1 MSNLTNQ
8 HTQIAG
14 ELPRLILLDR
24 DGVINQDS
32 KDYIKNAEEWAPI
45 KGSLEAIGY
54 WQRRGIEFAVCTNQS
69 GLGRGLFSKDDLFNM
84 HAKCNSILKSLG
96 GKPLR
101 FFFCPHTPENN
112 CSCRKPKA
120 LLLELAIEALGS
132 KPSNTVFVG
141 DSPSDL
147 KSCSSSFCSI
157 YTRAHR
163 KWRINAQR
171 VIRTQRAVTPTL
183 PGLTVLFGEF
193 LTDKLCTT

>member
-8 HTQIAG
+8 LTQIAG
-14 ELPRLILLDR
+14 ELPKVILLDR

-32 KDYIKNAEEWAPI
+32 KDYIKNTEQWAPI
-45 KGSLEAIGY
+45 KGSLEAICDC
-54 WQRRGIEFAVCTNQS
+54 QRRGIEFAVCTNQS

-141 DSPSDL
+141 DSLSDL
-147 KSCSSSFCSI
+147 KAAQAASVQFILVRTGNGESTHKQLSELKEQLPPHYQNLRCFLESF
-157 YTRAHR
+157 
-163 KWRINAQR
+163 
-171 VIRTQRAVTPTL
+171 
-183 PGLTVLFGEF
+183 
-193 LTDKLCTT
+193 

>member
-1 MSNLTNQ
+1 MCNLTNQ
-8 HTQIAG
+8 HTQVAS

-45 KGSLEAIGY
+45 KGSLEAIGD
-54 WQRRGIEFAVCTNQS
+54 WQRRGVEFAVCTNQS

-112 CSCRKPKA
+112 CTCRKPKA
-120 LLLELAIEALGS
+120 LLLELAIKVSGS

-141 DSPSDL
+141 DSLSDL
-147 KSCSSSFCSI
+147 KAAQAASVQFILVRTGNGESTHKELLELKEQLPSHYQDLRCYLESF
-157 YTRAHR
+157 
-163 KWRINAQR
+163 
-171 VIRTQRAVTPTL
+171 
-183 PGLTVLFGEF
+183 
-193 LTDKLCTT
+193 

>member
-1 MSNLTNQ
+1 MSNLTNK
-8 HTQIAG
+8 HTQIAD

-147 KSCSSSFCSI
+147 KAAQAASVQFVLVRTGNGESTYKELLELKEQLPPHYQDLRCYLESF
-157 YTRAHR
+157 
-163 KWRINAQR
+163 
-171 VIRTQRAVTPTL
+171 
-183 PGLTVLFGEF
+183 
-193 LTDKLCTT
+193 

>member
-1 MSNLTNQ
+1 MSNITNK

-14 ELPRLILLDR
+14 ELPRLVLLDR

-32 KDYIKNAEEWAPI
+32 KDYIRNAEEWAPI
-45 KGSLEAIGY
+45 KGSLEAIGG

-112 CSCRKPKA
+112 CSCRKPKT

-147 KSCSSSFCSI
+147 KAAQAASVQFILVHTGNGESTYKELLELKEQLPPHYQDLRCYLESF
-157 YTRAHR
+157 
-163 KWRINAQR
+163 
-171 VIRTQRAVTPTL
+171 
-183 PGLTVLFGEF
+183 
-193 LTDKLCTT
+193 

>member
-1 MSNLTNQ
+1 MSNLTNL
-8 HTQIAG
+8 HTLNTNINS

-24 DGVINQDS
+24 DGVINHDS
-32 KDYIKNAEEWAPI
+32 KDYIKNAEQWAPI
-45 KGSLEAIGY
+45 KGSLEAIGD

-120 LLLELAIEALGS
+120 LLLELAIKVSGS

-141 DSPSDL
+141 DSLSDL
-147 KSCSSSFCSI
+147 KAAQAASVQFILVHTGNGESTYKELLELKEQLPPHYQDLRCYLESF
-157 YTRAHR
+157 
-163 KWRINAQR
+163 
-171 VIRTQRAVTPTL
+171 
-183 PGLTVLFGEF
+183 
-193 LTDKLCTT
+193 

>member
-14 ELPRLILLDR
+14 KLPRLILLDR

-147 KSCSSSFCSI
+147 KAAQAASVQFILVHTGNGESTYKELLELKEQLPPHYQDLRRYLESF
-157 YTRAHR
+157 
-163 KWRINAQR
+163 
-171 VIRTQRAVTPTL
+171 
-183 PGLTVLFGEF
+183 
-193 LTDKLCTT
+193 

>member
-24 DGVINQDS
+24 DGVINHDS

-69 GLGRGLFSKDDLFNM
+69 GLGRGLFSNDDLFNM

-147 KSCSSSFCSI
+147 KAAQAASVQFILVHTGNGESTYKELLELKEQLPPHYQDLRCYLESF
-157 YTRAHR
+157 
-163 KWRINAQR
+163 
-171 VIRTQRAVTPTL
+171 
-183 PGLTVLFGEF
+183 
-193 LTDKLCTT
+193 

>member
-69 GLGRGLFSKDDLFNM
+69 GLGRGLFSKDDLFDM

-147 KSCSSSFCSI
+147 KAAQAASVQFVLVHTGNGESTYKELLELEEQLPPHYQDLRCYLESF
-157 YTRAHR
+157 
-163 KWRINAQR
+163 
-171 VIRTQRAVTPTL
+171 
-183 PGLTVLFGEF
+183 
-193 LTDKLCTT
+193 

>member
-8 HTQIAG
+8 HTQIAS

-54 WQRRGIEFAVCTNQS
+54 CQQIGIEFAVCTNQS

-147 KSCSSSFCSI
+147 KAAQAASVQFILVHTGNGESTYKELLERKEQLPPHYQDLRCYLESF
-157 YTRAHR
+157 
-163 KWRINAQR
+163 
-171 VIRTQRAVTPTL
+171 
-183 PGLTVLFGEF
+183 
-193 LTDKLCTT
+193 

>member
-69 GLGRGLFSKDDLFNM
+69 GLGRGLFSMDDLFNM

-96 GKPLR
+96 GKPLK

-147 KSCSSSFCSI
+147 KAAQAASVQFILVHTGNGESTYKELLDLKEQLPPHYQDLRCYLESF
-157 YTRAHR
+157 
-163 KWRINAQR
+163 
-171 VIRTQRAVTPTL
+171 
-183 PGLTVLFGEF
+183 
-193 LTDKLCTT
+193 

>member
-24 DGVINQDS
+24 DGVINHDS

-54 WQRRGIEFAVCTNQS
+54 CQRIGIEFAVCTNQS

-147 KSCSSSFCSI
+147 KAAQAASVQFILVHTGNGESTYKELLELKEQLPPHYEDLRCYLESF
-157 YTRAHR
+157 
-163 KWRINAQR
+163 
-171 VIRTQRAVTPTL
+171 
-183 PGLTVLFGEF
+183 
-193 LTDKLCTT
+193 

>member
-1 MSNLTNQ
+1 MSNLTNKQ
-8 HTQIAG
+8 TQIAG
-14 ELPRLILLDR
+14 GLPRLILLDR

-69 GLGRGLFSKDDLFNM
+69 GLGRGLFSKDDLFDM

-147 KSCSSSFCSI
+147 KAAQAASVQFILVHTGNGESTYKELLELKEQLPPHYQDLRCYLESF
-157 YTRAHR
+157 
-163 KWRINAQR
+163 
-171 VIRTQRAVTPTL
+171 
-183 PGLTVLFGEF
+183 
-193 LTDKLCTT
+193 

>member
-8 HTQIAG
+8 HTQITG

-45 KGSLEAIGY
+45 KGSLEAIAD

-69 GLGRGLFSKDDLFNM
+69 GLGKGLFSMDDLFDM

-147 KSCSSSFCSI
+147 KAAQAASVQFILVHTGNGESTYKELLELKEQLPPHYQDLRCYLESF
-157 YTRAHR
+157 
-163 KWRINAQR
+163 
-171 VIRTQRAVTPTL
+171 
-183 PGLTVLFGEF
+183 
-193 LTDKLCTT
+193 

>member
-1 MSNLTNQ
+1 MSKLTNK

-24 DGVINQDS
+24 DGVINHDS

-84 HAKCNSILKSLG
+84 HTKCNSILKSLG

-147 KSCSSSFCSI
+147 KAAQAASVQFILVHTGNGESTYKELLELKEQLPPHYQDLRCYLESF
-157 YTRAHR
+157 
-163 KWRINAQR
+163 
-171 VIRTQRAVTPTL
+171 
-183 PGLTVLFGEF
+183 
-193 LTDKLCTT
+193 

>member
-8 HTQIAG
+8 HTQVTN

-69 GLGRGLFSKDDLFNM
+69 GLGRGLFSKDDLFDM

-147 KSCSSSFCSI
+147 KAAQAASVQFVLVHTGNGESTYKELLELEEQLPPHYQDLRCYLESF
-157 YTRAHR
+157 
-163 KWRINAQR
+163 
-171 VIRTQRAVTPTL
+171 
-183 PGLTVLFGEF
+183 
-193 LTDKLCTT
+193 

>member
-1 MSNLTNQ
+1 MSNLTNK

-32 KDYIKNAEEWAPI
+32 KGYIKNAEEWAPI
-45 KGSLEAIGY
+45 KGSLEAIGDC
-54 WQRRGIEFAVCTNQS
+54 QRRGIEFAVCTNQS

-147 KSCSSSFCSI
+147 KAAQAASVQFILVHTGNGESTYKELLDLKEQLPPHYQDLRCYLESF
-157 YTRAHR
+157 
-163 KWRINAQR
+163 
-171 VIRTQRAVTPTL
+171 
-183 PGLTVLFGEF
+183 
-193 LTDKLCTT
+193 

>member
-8 HTQIAG
+8 HTQIAS
-14 ELPRLILLDR
+14 EPPRLILLDR

-32 KDYIKNAEEWAPI
+32 KDYIKNAEEWAAI

-147 KSCSSSFCSI
+147 KAAQAASVEFILVHTGNGESTYTELLKLKEQLPPHYQDLRCYLESF
-157 YTRAHR
+157 
-163 KWRINAQR
+163 
-171 VIRTQRAVTPTL
+171 
-183 PGLTVLFGEF
+183 
-193 LTDKLCTT
+193 

>member
-32 KDYIKNAEEWAPI
+32 KDYNKNAEEWAPI
-45 KGSLEAIGY
+45 KGSLEAIAD

-69 GLGRGLFSKDDLFNM
+69 GLGRGLFSKDDLLDM

-147 KSCSSSFCSI
+147 KAAQAASVQFVLVHTGNGESTYKELLELEEQLPPHYQDLRCYLESF
-157 YTRAHR
+157 
-163 KWRINAQR
+163 
-171 VIRTQRAVTPTL
+171 
-183 PGLTVLFGEF
+183 
-193 LTDKLCTT
+193 

>member
-8 HTQIAG
+8 HTQVAS

-32 KDYIKNAEEWAPI
+32 KDYIKSAEQWAPI
-45 KGSLEAIGY
+45 KGSLEAIAD

-69 GLGRGLFSKDDLFNM
+69 GLGRGLFSEDDLFDM

-96 GKPLR
+96 GKPMR

-147 KSCSSSFCSI
+147 K
-157 YTRAHR
+157 A
-163 KWRINAQR
+163 AQAAS
-171 VIRTQRAVTPTL
+171 VQFILVHTGNGESTYKELLELKEQL
-183 PGLTVLFGEF
+183 PPHYQDLRCYLES
-193 LTDKLCTT
+193 L

>member
-8 HTQIAG
+8 HTQSAG
-14 ELPRLILLDR
+14 EFPKLILLDR

-32 KDYIKNAEEWAPI
+32 KDYIKNAEQWAPI
-45 KGSLEAIGY
+45 KGSLGAIAD

-69 GLGRGLFSKDDLFNM
+69 GLGRGLFSKDDLFDM

-96 GKPLR
+96 GKHLR

-147 KSCSSSFCSI
+147 KAAQAASVQFILVHTGNGESTYKELLELKEQLPPHYQDLRCYLESF
-157 YTRAHR
+157 
-163 KWRINAQR
+163 
-171 VIRTQRAVTPTL
+171 
-183 PGLTVLFGEF
+183 
-193 LTDKLCTT
+193 

>member
-1 MSNLTNQ
+1 MSKLTNK

-14 ELPRLILLDR
+14 EFPRLILLDR

-69 GLGRGLFSKDDLFNM
+69 GLGRGLFSMDDLFNM
-84 HAKCNSILKSLG
+84 HTKCNSILKSLG

-147 KSCSSSFCSI
+147 KAAQAASVQFILVHTGNGESTYKELLELEEQLPPHYQDLRCYLESF
-157 YTRAHR
+157 
-163 KWRINAQR
+163 
-171 VIRTQRAVTPTL
+171 
-183 PGLTVLFGEF
+183 
-193 LTDKLCTT
+193 

>member
-1 MSNLTNQ
+1 MSRLTNQ
-8 HTQIAG
+8 HTQFAG

-32 KDYIKNAEEWAPI
+32 KDYIKNAEQWAPI
-45 KGSLEAIGY
+45 KGSLEAIAD

-120 LLLELAIEALGS
+120 LLLKLAIEALGS

-147 KSCSSSFCSI
+147 KAAQAASVQFILVHTGNGESTHKQFLELKEQLPPHYQDLQCYLESF
-157 YTRAHR
+157 
-163 KWRINAQR
+163 
-171 VIRTQRAVTPTL
+171 
-183 PGLTVLFGEF
+183 
-193 LTDKLCTT
+193 

>member
-8 HTQIAG
+8 HTQIAS

-147 KSCSSSFCSI
+147 KAAQAASVQFVLVHTGNGESTYKELLELEEQLPPHYQDLRCYLESF
-157 YTRAHR
+157 
-163 KWRINAQR
+163 
-171 VIRTQRAVTPTL
+171 
-183 PGLTVLFGEF
+183 
-193 LTDKLCTT
+193 

>member
-8 HTQIAG
+8 HTQSAG
-14 ELPRLILLDR
+14 EFPRLILLDR

-32 KDYIKNAEEWAPI
+32 KDYIKNAEQWAPI
-45 KGSLEAIGY
+45 KGSLEAIAD

-69 GLGRGLFSKDDLFNM
+69 GLGRGLFSKDDLFDM

-147 KSCSSSFCSI
+147 TAAQAASVQFILVHTGNGESTYKELLELKEQLPPHYRDLRCYLESF
-157 YTRAHR
+157 
-163 KWRINAQR
+163 
-171 VIRTQRAVTPTL
+171 
-183 PGLTVLFGEF
+183 
-193 LTDKLCTT
+193 

>member
-8 HTQIAG
+8 HTQIAS

-147 KSCSSSFCSI
+147 KAAQAASVQFILVHTGNGESTYTELLKLKEQLPPHYQDLRCYLESF
-157 YTRAHR
+157 
-163 KWRINAQR
+163 
-171 VIRTQRAVTPTL
+171 
-183 PGLTVLFGEF
+183 
-193 LTDKLCTT
+193 

>member
-1 MSNLTNQ
+1 MRRLTNQ
-8 HTQIAG
+8 NTQIAS
-14 ELPRLILLDR
+14 EPPRLILLDR

-32 KDYIKNAEEWAPI
+32 KDYIKSAEQWAPI
-45 KGSLEAIGY
+45 KGSLEAIGDY
-54 WQRRGIEFAVCTNQS
+54 QRRGIEFAVCTNQS

-120 LLLELAIEALGS
+120 LLLELAIKVSGS

-141 DSPSDL
+141 DSLSDL
-147 KSCSSSFCSI
+147 RAAQAASVRFILVRTGNGESTHKELSELKEESPPIYSDLRSFLENS
-157 YTRAHR
+157 
-163 KWRINAQR
+163 
-171 VIRTQRAVTPTL
+171 
-183 PGLTVLFGEF
+183 
-193 LTDKLCTT
+193 

>member
-1 MSNLTNQ
+1 MSKLTNQ
-8 HTQIAG
+8 HTQSAG
-14 ELPRLILLDR
+14 EIPRLILLDR

-84 HAKCNSILKSLG
+84 HAKCNSFLKSLG

-147 KSCSSSFCSI
+147 KAAQAASVQFILVHTGNGESTYKELLELKEQVPPHYQDLRCYLESF
-157 YTRAHR
+157 
-163 KWRINAQR
+163 
-171 VIRTQRAVTPTL
+171 
-183 PGLTVLFGEF
+183 
-193 LTDKLCTT
+193 

>member
-1 MSNLTNQ
+1 MSKLTNK

-69 GLGRGLFSKDDLFNM
+69 GLGRGLFSMDDLFNM

-147 KSCSSSFCSI
+147 KAAQAASVQFVLVHTGNGESTYKELLELEEQLPPHYQDLRCYLESF
-157 YTRAHR
+157 
-163 KWRINAQR
+163 
-171 VIRTQRAVTPTL
+171 
-183 PGLTVLFGEF
+183 
-193 LTDKLCTT
+193 

>member
-8 HTQIAG
+8 HTQSS

-120 LLLELAIEALGS
+120 LLLKLAIEALGS

-147 KSCSSSFCSI
+147 KAAQAASVQFILVHTGNGESTYKELLELKEQLPPHYQDLRCYLESF
-157 YTRAHR
+157 
-163 KWRINAQR
+163 
-171 VIRTQRAVTPTL
+171 
-183 PGLTVLFGEF
+183 
-193 LTDKLCTT
+193 

>member
-8 HTQIAG
+8 QTQISSK
-14 ELPRLILLDR
+14 LPRLILVDR

-32 KDYIKNAEEWAPI
+32 KDYIKNAEQWAPI
-45 KGSLEAIGY
+45 KGSLEAIAD
-54 WQRRGIEFAVCTNQS
+54 WQRKGIEFAVCTNQS
-69 GLGRGLFSKDDLFNM
+69 GLGRGLFSRDDLFNM

-96 GKPLR
+96 GKPLT

-120 LLLELAIEALGS
+120 LLLELAIEAHGS

-147 KSCSSSFCSI
+147 KAAQAASVQFILVHTGNGESTYKELLELKEQLPPHYQDLRCYLESF
-157 YTRAHR
+157 
-163 KWRINAQR
+163 
-171 VIRTQRAVTPTL
+171 
-183 PGLTVLFGEF
+183 
-193 LTDKLCTT
+193 

>member
-8 HTQIAG
+8 HTQITG

-147 KSCSSSFCSI
+147 KAAQAASVQFVLVRTGNGESTYKELLELKEQLPPHYQDLRCYLESF
-157 YTRAHR
+157 
-163 KWRINAQR
+163 
-171 VIRTQRAVTPTL
+171 
-183 PGLTVLFGEF
+183 
-193 LTDKLCTT
+193 